1 MRLKLGGRW
10 WPFKTSRKLTASAG
24 YCDYAK
30 HCIVVDEAL
39 TGQDRLDVELHE
51 CLHAC
56 DTNRMIA
63 EEWILQTGTE
73 LAAAMWR
80 LGYRKETNGKSKAT

>member
-1 MRLKLGGRW
+1 MKLRLGGKW
-10 WPFKTSRKLTASAG
+10 WQYKTSRKLTASAG

-30 HCIVVDEAL
+30 QCVVVDEL
-39 TGQDRLDVELHE
+39 LKDEERLDVEIHE

-56 DTNRMIA
+56 DTNRMIS

-73 LAAAMWR
+73 LAAALYK
-80 LGYRKETNGKSKAT
+80 LGYRKEA